1 MIDEIASLAYEELEA
16 SRKKPKNSMEQLKSK
31 LAAINAKQAKLMD
44 LYLDGNM
51 DKAML
56 HERSE
61 DLLQQKNAIENEIE
75 TNKAIER
82 SNSINKHYIK
92 KSIESYVANLY
103 DLKNI
108 GDDEFM
114 NAVFVTFVELV
125 EVSKTEIKVHIKA
138 DLPAFVGA
146 KMKIGGAKLM
156 LTPIKIEKTIQ
167 RKTNIFGKNNQIE
180 L

>member
-1 MIDEIASLAYEELEA
+1 
-16 SRKKPKNSMEQLKSK
+16 
-31 LAAINAKQAKLMD
+31 MD
-44 LYLDGNM
+44 LYLDGGM
-51 DKAML
+51 DKKML
-56 HERSE
+56 DAKNE
-61 DLLQQKNAIENEIE
+61 DLRQQKNAVENEIE

-82 SNSINKHYIK
+82 SNSINKNYIK

-103 DLKNI
+103 NIKNI

-125 EVSKTEIKVHIKA
+125 EVSKAEIKVHIKA

-156 LTPIKIEKTIQ
+156 LTPIKIKKTIK
-167 RKTNIFGKNNQIE
+167 RKTNIFGKNNQVE